1 MTIPNKPF
9 YLVDWEKL
17 NKEAIAGTL
26 DDVLNG
32 TLNGITKKHRSR
44 AGQVV
49 HGMANYV
56 GFLCTFD
63 VPLATQITL
72 LGKWV
77 KWGFDIS
84 RPSYLKYVKE
94 IIGEDEYLSYQ
105 KRAWMCQ
112 RFEAIRAAK
121 AMFDLEKN
129 DDAIALLQE
138 RRVIGNFTNRF
149 GNQTVEVELNDVLEF
164 IKIYDHRGFFA
175 QKTIKGSISF
185 ERFQERQSTYLKAML
200 NDLNKTSPTD
210 FVKREKEIIH
220 HGIHKT
226 GVLSNK
232 HMDID
237 AVVEKAQK
245 RAFAGINPSVS
256 EEVATEL
263 PVAQKEDL
271 EPAAT
276 SEKKPILKA
285 VNPETAT
292 SEAAPK
298 PRANQALYEEVQFNT
313 IKKAYSGK
321 TVDEPFWAFKNIEEA
336 KKEPHAT
343 DIKVN
348 DLVLTYGIGGKY
360 FAYRKDKNGEFV
372 MIEKISMHPLMQS
385 NFNTRLEEITPN
397 EMTQLL
403 RKHNIQV

>member
-1 MTIPNKPF
+1 MTIPNKPI

-32 TLNGITKKHRSR
+32 TLSGITKKHRSR

-94 IIGEDEYLSYQ
+94 IIGEDEYLAYQ

-112 RFEAIRAAK
+112 RFEAVRAAK
-121 AMFDLEKN
+121 TMFDLGKN
-129 DDAIALLQE
+129 DEAIALLQE
-138 RRVIGNFTNRF
+138 RRVVGHFTNRF
-149 GNQTVEVELNDVLEF
+149 GNQVVEVALDDVLEF

-185 ERFQERQSTYLKAML
+185 EKFQERQSTYLKAML
-200 NDLNKTSPTD
+200 NDLNKTSPAD
-210 FVKREKEIIH
+210 FVKREKEIVH

-245 RAFAGINPSVS
+245 RAFAGINHSSLDETPKSSPEPIV
-256 EEVATEL
+256 E
-263 PVAQKEDL
+263 QKEDKNL
-271 EPAAT
+271 STHKEAHVQESVEP
-276 SEKKPILKA
+276 
-285 VNPETAT
+285 
-292 SEAAPK
+292 EAESIK

-397 EMTQLL
+397 EMTLLL
-403 RKHNIQV
+403 RELNIQV